1 MAQHASAAK
10 QARQAKRRRMHNK
23 HYQSLMKT
31 MIKKVRGAKQKD
43 EAQKVLRQT
52 VKLLDKLAAKG
63 IIHSNNAANQK
74 SKLTRFV
81 NAMK

>member
-10 QARQAKRRRMHNK
+10 QARQAQRRRLRNK

-31 MIKKVRGAKQKD
+31 MIKKVRTTKEK
-43 EAQKVLRQT
+43 EKAQQVLRQT
-52 VKLLDKLAAKG
+52 VKLLDKLATKG
-63 IIHSNNAANQK
+63 IIHHNNAANQK
-74 SKLTRFV
+74 SKLTKLV

>member
-10 QARQAKRRRMHNK
+10 QARQAEQRGLRNK

-31 MIKKVRGAKQKD
+31 MIKKVRSTNEKEK
-43 EAQKVLRQT
+43 AQQALRQT

-63 IIHSNNAANQK
+63 IIHRNNAANQK
-74 SKLTRFV
+74 SKLTRLV
-81 NAMK
+81 NAIK

>member
-10 QARQAKRRRMHNK
+10 QARQAQRRRLRNK

-31 MIKKVRGAKQKD
+31 MIKKVRTTKEK
-43 EAQKVLRQT
+43 EKAQQVLRQT
-52 VKLLDKLAAKG
+52 AKLLDKLATKG
-63 IIHSNNAANQK
+63 IIHRNNAANQK
-74 SKLTRFV
+74 SKLTKLV

>member
-10 QARQAKRRRMHNK
+10 QARQAKRRRTHNK

-31 MIKKVRGAKQKD
+31 MIKKVRATKEK
-43 EAQKVLRQT
+43 EKAQQVLRQT

-63 IIHSNNAANQK
+63 IIHRNNAANQK
-74 SKLTRFV
+74 SKLTKLV